1 MKNKVQIGV
10 KFGDFFSHRYQ
21 TMPTVGWAIYCGTP
35 LTIKDNLMGNVKI
48 EPQQR
53 ELVSLLLD
61 RHEIAV
67 QMDPTGNFA
76 STLQALLLLL

>member
-1 MKNKVQIGV
+1 MGRV
-10 KFGDFFSHRYQ
+10 S
-21 TMPTVGWAIYCGTP
+21 C
-35 LTIKDNLMGNVKI
+35 TIKDNLMGNVKI

-61 RHEIAV
+61 RHEIAA

-76 STLQALLLLL
+76 STLQARSTSYVRQETTSSL